1 MEWIEVTPL
10 PDVCKCC
17 SEEDCYN
24 CDYAGLRWQL
34 SRKDDLECQR
44 KMKIKAIE
52 RLQKQ
57 IAEIDAELK
66 QLEKAEGK

>member
-10 PDVCKCC
+10 PKECVHC

-34 SRKDDLECQR
+34 SCKDELENRC
-44 KMKIKAIE
+44 KMMIKAVE

-57 IAEIDAELK
+57 IAAIDDELR
-66 QLEKAEGK
+66 LLDNIEN